1 MKTESADDLSH
12 QSGLAVQQLKRLKR
26 ELEILYKDLIR
37 ITFNSTPVGDSDD
50 TGIPKVAI
58 IPLESKINSLI
69 FQINDQLE
77 EIEDS

>member
-1 MKTESADDLSH
+1 MKTESAEDLSY
-12 QSGLAVQQLKRLKR
+12 QSGLAIQQLKRLKR

-37 ITFNSTPVGDSDD
+37 ITFNSTPLGDSDAS
-50 TGIPKVAI
+50 GIPKEAI